1 MRKEND
7 FKLPGSSFSVAFPFS
22 SLILESGMF
31 SFLWGRKTFRNGGNN
46 MSEKDFTADQRVKI
60 LERSFDMMEEILLK
74 KEYKSKE
81 EVLEE
86 MKKKALKLDKDDSV
100 PEVEKRAAM
109 GAYRKLEGLTYA
121 EIKEIIDILK

>member
-1 MRKEND
+1 
-7 FKLPGSSFSVAFPFS
+7 
-22 SLILESGMF
+22 
-31 SFLWGRKTFRNGGNN
+31 

-100 PEVEKRAAM
+100 PEVEKRAVM
-109 GAYRKLEGLTYA
+109 DAYRKLEGLTYA